1 MLLTMLLSHELLTI
15 DHEESNWRTGVGRGV
30 LSHPSQHLPH
40 AVSLSCTSTEG
51 VDIMVIMPILQM
63 RKLRRRERKC
73 HAQSHT
79 SIRTQG
85 SGAPD
90 PLLSPCPY
98 YLCLSPTSRPGREGD
113 VQGYEGHAEFPSG
126 WPEDEEAG

>member
-1 MLLTMLLSHELLTI
+1 MTPGLMLLTMLLSHELLTI

-73 HAQSHT
+73 ESGRSPGGRNVRLLQYSFLEKPHGQRSLA
-79 SIRTQG
+79 G
-85 SGAPD
+85 SVHGVA
-90 PLLSPCPY
+90 
-98 YLCLSPTSRPGREGD
+98 R
-113 VQGYEGHAEFPSG
+113 VGHNN
-126 WPEDEEAG
+126 